1 MKKNMMVVAG
11 CLVLSTVLTFAW
23 KGTMAMFAEVLSG
36 CGFFVCFFSFFF
48 PRSSFFTGN
57 RNPARRTFMD
67 EGTDPFK
74 EQPQTDYSML
84 MCGTAVIVAGVIL
97 SYLI

>member
-1 MKKNMMVVAG
+1 
-11 CLVLSTVLTFAW
+11 
-23 KGTMAMFAEVLSG
+23 
-36 CGFFVCFFSFFF
+36 
-48 PRSSFFTGN
+48 
-57 RNPARRTFMD
+57 MD
-67 EGTDPFK
+67 EGTDPLK